1 MIHQILSLAGAFLIL
16 TAYAANQRG
25 RLGPSDRGYNLM
37 NLAGSLLLLWVA
49 VVDWRWGFI
58 VLEGTWAGLSVIP
71 LVRPRTA
78 RDD

>member
-16 TAYAANQRG
+16 AAYAANQRG

-58 VLEGTWAGLSVIP
+58 VLEGVWAGLSVIP
-71 LVRPRTA
+71 LVRPPTA